1 MGDPVVS
8 QLLRLLQGLGGS
20 EQEALRD
27 GGECVQVVLCQAVL
41 RADAHGAGVGSA
53 RLQPLHRQ
61 WAAFET
67 ISKFRTEGWHWRSGS
82 HPDSLSRRG
91 KRAHAAGT
99 MRVSRTH
106 CAAE

>member
-41 RADAHGAGVGSA
+41 RADAHGAGAGHA
-53 RLQPLHRQ
+53 WLQPLHTKR
-61 WAAFET
+61 AAFKT
-67 ISKFRTEGWHWRSGS
+67 LATFCTGRHWRTGDRY
-82 HPDSLSRRG
+82 DSLRRRG
-91 KRAHAAGT
+91 KCAG
-99 MRVSRTH
+99 MLQ
-106 CAAE
+106 AL